1 MTDRGLAW
9 GPHHNQA
16 RRPGDLATRREGTL
30 RGDPIRGQAGW
41 PFRPPRSVTSGG
53 PVVTGSGSVGQLAE
67 GSFSGRL
74 LGRRIQNSTD
84 PGFLGP
90 WNSGSFGRLPR
101 RAIGQLTDPAGG
113 PVWVPAGRVVFS
125 EKAEKPAVRH
135 LVCPVRLDLSS
146 FCPTDPCDL
155 GVGLRDH
162 VPDRSAAQVPAP
174 TAPRPSRP
182 ARPGRTSTRSSQ
194 KRLTSGT
201 SGTPGSYRELGTH
214 IDLKS
219 DP

>member
-16 RRPGDLATRREGTL
+16 RRPGDLATWREGTL
-30 RGDPIRGQAGW
+30 RGDPIRGLAGW

-67 GSFSGRL
+67 GSFSGPAAGPKDPEFHGPRNPGSVEFWILLRAGCPAGRL
-74 LGRRIQNSTD
+74 LGR
-84 PGFLGP
+84 PG
-90 WNSGSFGRLPR
+90 
-101 RAIGQLTDPAGG
+101 GG
-113 PVWVPAGRVVFS
+113 PVGGPAGRVVFS
-125 EKAEKPAVRH
+125 EKAEKPVVRH

-155 GVGLRDH
+155 GVGQRDH

-182 ARPGRTSTRSSQ
+182 ARPGRTSTQSSQ

-201 SGTPGSYRELGTH
+201 SGTRGSYRELGTH